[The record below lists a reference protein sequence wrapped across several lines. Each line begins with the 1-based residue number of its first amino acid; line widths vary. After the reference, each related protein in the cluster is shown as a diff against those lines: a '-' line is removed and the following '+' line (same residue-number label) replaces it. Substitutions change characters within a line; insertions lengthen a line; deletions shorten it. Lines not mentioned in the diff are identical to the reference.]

1 MDTLVSFYYDKKG
14 LISMNYKKC
23 MKNNTC
29 KTCSDYMFCKEET
42 PKRGKKK
49 NKKAN
54 LYKNRK

>member
-1 MDTLVSFYYDKKG
+1 
-14 LISMNYKKC
+14 MNYKKC